1 MFEKSR
7 VLAVIG
13 ITLLALLTP
22 LGLIVLASKTIWKQ
36 SPGRMLQ
43 ICSIVISSL
52 AIALALVGLGG
63 ATIWRGSSGEWAGLA
78 LLPVFVISLP
88 AGLIALV
95 IGLLVR
101 SGVPRLRKISIAMSV
116 TALLSPFVAALLA
129 R

>member
-1 MFEKSR
+1 MFEESH

-63 ATIWRGSSGEWAGLA
+63 PQSGEGPAGNGRGS
-78 LLPVFVISLP
+78 PFFQ
-88 AGLIALV
+88 
-95 IGLLVR
+95 R
-101 SGVPRLRKISIAMSV
+101 S
-116 TALLSPFVAALLA
+116 
-129 R
+129 